1 MESFKAAVSS
11 TYLLINCKYFLPLL
25 SLATSELDEDG
36 QYLVEVE
43 DELFREMP
51 GNG

>member
-1 MESFKAAVSS
+1 LS
-11 TYLLINCKYFLPLL
+11 L

-43 DELFREMP
+43 DELFRETA

>member
-1 MESFKAAVSS
+1 LS
-11 TYLLINCKYFLPLL
+11 L

-43 DELFREMP
+43 DELFVKRQVM
-51 GNG
+51 GR